1 MTARYRPAWAEIDL
15 DAVASNAALLGRLV
29 HPAKL
34 CTVVKADGYGH
45 GAIEIATA
53 ALQGGATIL
62 GVALA
67 EEAIALR
74 EAGVAAPLLLLTE
87 APPDAIADLIAAE
100 VTATVYRPEG
110 VEQAREAA
118 DRLGCETPV
127 HVKVDTGMHR
137 VGADLIDAVGICAL
151 VGGAHPLV
159 FDGLW
164 THLAV
169 ADEPDDPFTDLQLDR
184 FDDVVSSVRRA
195 GLEPRQLHAANSAGA
210 IAHPRSRYD
219 FVRCGI
225 ASYGYPPSAKVAP
238 FLARELG
245 RGESLRPV
253 LSLKARVHLVRELAA
268 GERPSY
274 GRRYELSSNTLV
286 AVVPLGYADG
296 VTRGLSSTGGEVLIG
311 GRRRRIAGTVTM
323 DQIIVEC
330 DGDDVRPGDEVVL
343 IGRQGD
349 DEITAEEWAERTDTV
364 AYEVLCG
371 IGPRV
376 PRIAV
381 SSGVYRSAS
390 GDLEEPLVAVARDD

>member
-1 MTARYRPAWAEIDL
+1 MTGRYRPAWAEIDL
-15 DAVASNAALLGRLV
+15 DAVTSNARLLARLA

-45 GAIEIATA
+45 GAIEIANA
-53 ALQGGATIL
+53 ALQGGASML

-74 EAGVAAPLLLLTE
+74 EAGVTAPLLLLTE
-87 APPDAIADLIAAE
+87 APPDAIADLIATE
-100 VTATVYRPEG
+100 VTPTVYRNGG
-110 VEQAREAA
+110 VQQAAEAA
-118 DRLGCETPV
+118 ERVGRSAPV

-137 VGADLIDAVGICAL
+137 VGADPKVAVEICAVVGASSSL
-151 VGGAHPLV
+151 VL
-159 FDGLW
+159 DGLW

-169 ADEPDDPFTDLQLDR
+169 ADDPDDPFTGLQLDR
-184 FDDVVSSVRRA
+184 FDDVVATVRRL

-225 ASYGYPPSAKVAP
+225 ASYGYAPSAAVAP
-238 FLARELG
+238 LLARELAP
-245 RGESLRPV
+245 GEALRPV
-253 LSLKARVHLVRELAA
+253 LSLKARVHLVRDLAA

-274 GRRYELSSNTLV
+274 GRRYSLPTDSLV

-296 VTRGLSSTGGEVLIG
+296 VTRRLSSTGGEVLIG
-311 GRRRRIAGTVTM
+311 GRRRKIAGTVTM
-323 DQIIVEC
+323 DQIIVDC
-330 DGDDVRPGDEVVL
+330 GNDDVRPGDEVVL

-349 DEITAEEWAERTDTV
+349 EEITADEWAERTDTV

-381 SSGVYRSAS
+381 SSGVDQPRSDKAET
-390 GDLEEPLVAVARDD
+390 LAAAARDD